1 MDGPLHCQI
10 IQGDKFR
17 VKDKESQR
25 RLGKQNIKQSIMV
38 CIMG

>member
-1 MDGPLHCQI
+1 MDGPFHCQI

-25 RLGKQNIKQSIMV
+25 RLGKLNIIKS
-38 CIMG
+38 